1 MVEYYAEQFQYT
13 KWAQHKLIEVTLG
26 LNPLPDTIHS
36 LFSHLILAPEIWFE
50 RYHQQSS
57 TGNPWGLVAP
67 AELLLRSAAILEVW
81 RTEVARLS
89 VEELTQPFTF
99 VDRKGETRELVLE
112 VVVQQ
117 LLYHSIYHRGQLAI
131 FIREQGIQVPP
142 TDYLVYKQTIR

>member
-1 MVEYYAEQFQYT
+1 
-13 KWAQHKLIEVTLG
+13 
-26 LNPLPDTIHS
+26 
-36 LFSHLILAPEIWFE
+36 
-50 RYHQQSS
+50 
-57 TGNPWGLVAP
+57 
-67 AELLLRSAAILEVW
+67 
-81 RTEVARLS
+81 
-89 VEELTQPFTF
+89 

>member
-1 MVEYYAEQFQYT
+1 MVEYYTEQFQYT
-13 KWAQHKLIEVTLG
+13 QWAQHKLIEVTLG

-57 TGNPWGLVAP
+57 SGNPWGLVAP
-67 AELLLRSAAILEVW
+67 SELLLRSNAILERW
-81 RTEVARLS
+81 KTEIARQS
-89 VEELTQPFTF
+89 ADELLKSFTF
-99 VDRKGETRELVLE
+99 VDRKGETRKLVLE

-131 FIREQGIQVPP
+131 DLRAHGIEVPP
-142 TDYLVYKQTIR
+142 TDYLVYKQIQR